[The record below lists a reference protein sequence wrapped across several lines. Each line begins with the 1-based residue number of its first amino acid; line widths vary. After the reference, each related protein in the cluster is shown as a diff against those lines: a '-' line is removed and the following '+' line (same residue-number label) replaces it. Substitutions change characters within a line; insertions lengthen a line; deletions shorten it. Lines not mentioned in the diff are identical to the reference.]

1 MCVAVYVA
9 TAVGRVHQLFPVLLP
24 LKPALLAAV
33 VAVGL
38 YVLQQSGQRRVDRLR
53 SRTTTCLLALL
64 LWAALSVLTAL
75 NQGLAFRQL
84 TDLVKIVLMFVV
96 LAGSVR
102 SLRDVE
108 RLTLVYFVAT
118 VVYAAVV
125 LSRFQLDADSWRL
138 GAITIKNLV
147 FPEWWLLAPLPA
159 TFVLLAIEF
168 VFRFDRLLKGA
179 RTRRIEATSVS

>member
-1 MCVAVYVA
+1 MMHQESSLPQAGTEGVSRAYGPPLPPPRELSPPPQPFAPPRFAGARREARTDRWDLLLVCVAVYVA

-75 NQGLAFRQL
+75 NQGVAFRYL
-84 TDLVKIVLMFVV
+84 TDFVK
-96 LAGSVR
+96 
-102 SLRDVE
+102 
-108 RLTLVYFVAT
+108 T
-118 VVYAAVV
+118 
-125 LSRFQLDADSWRL
+125 
-138 GAITIKNLV
+138 
-147 FPEWWLLAPLPA
+147 
-159 TFVLLAIEF
+159 VLL
-168 VFRFDRLLKGA
+168 
-179 RTRRIEATSVS
+179 